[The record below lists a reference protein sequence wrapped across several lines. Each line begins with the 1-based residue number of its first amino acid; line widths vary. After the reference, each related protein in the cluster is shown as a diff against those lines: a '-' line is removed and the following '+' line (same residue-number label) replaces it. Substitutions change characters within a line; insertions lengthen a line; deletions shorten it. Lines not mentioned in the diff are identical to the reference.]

1 MNFKE
6 CRFKKPV
13 KVLQVFK
20 QIHIY
25 GKENKSFESRKEVM
39 KWNDFNSANG
49 YVKEKEL
56 FIPEYLI
63 DNARLNESALI
74 TLEDSHF
81 ISSNNFP
88 KPNLSNS
95 FPYSKRYS
103 IDIFDLHNNL
113 DIFLKY
119 DKYEV
124 GIPSRANFK
133 LCELTEQIPVEI
145 KINGKIDF
153 TASRGR
159 ERMFK
164 EQQYIFQY
172 LGEFDSYKILKQPFT
187 PILKTIPSDRKLID
201 LIKPLW

>member
-1 MNFKE
+1 MKFKE
-6 CRFKKPV
+6 GRFKKPV
-13 KVLQVFK
+13 KILQVFK

-39 KWNDFNSANG
+39 KWNDFNSSNG
-49 YVKEKEL
+49 YVKDKEL

-74 TLEDSHF
+74 SIEDTHI
-81 ISSNNFP
+81 ISFNNFP
-88 KPNLSNS
+88 KSGLSKS

-172 LGEFDSYKILKQPFT
+172 LGEFDFYKILKQPFT